1 MTSSHRPADP
11 SQASRVLIVDV
22 RDESSLPLAE
32 ALESSGFAVE
42 RVRTTLLALRHLG
55 ERAPDAVLLGR
66 DADGLDAARMAERLV
81 PGHARPGQAFL
92 MLVDG
97 DDPDLVRRGFE
108 SGARDFLVIPGE
120 LALAGERTL
129 FALRA
134 ARERAELDG
143 LRSQVDL
150 VQSAGQI
157 GLWHWD
163 RAQGRFHAS
172 PLACELFGFER
183 GRGTFTLVELLERST
198 PEQREALGDWLRRAD
213 EGRDVSCL
221 RHRLTRLDGRE
232 RELGLETLD
241 AVRESDAPL
250 FGVVRDLT
258 ERRGARVLLAEDTDR
273 LTGLSTRERF
283 VTELARA
290 LAACAGNGG
299 HLAVLCLDLN
309 QFKAISGAFSRE
321 AGDELLVQIARRL
334 RDGLRSQDLLA
345 HLGCEPEQ
353 ISIARIRGDEFTI
366 LLPDLKRAA
375 DAVKVGKR
383 VLEMLAEPFVIAQQE
398 VFVTVSIGIASYPSD
413 DADAEQLVKCSE
425 TAAYCARQQGRNTVL
440 FYSPAMNAKAFERLT
455 LETGL
460 RRALERDELVVH
472 YQPRIDIAGG
482 RPVGFEALVR
492 WRHPELGLVS
502 PAQFI
507 PLAEETGLIVP
518 IGQWILEHACAQA
531 RRWQDAGLPYV
542 RMAVNLSSVQF
553 RQANLFE
560 TVQGVLERTRLEPRW
575 LELELTES
583 LLMQNPEQAVLTL
596 QRLAGRGIHL
606 SIDDFGT
613 GYSSLSYLKRF
624 PIHSLKIDQTFIRE
638 LTTNPD
644 DAAIATSVILMGKSL
659 KLRVVAEGVE
669 TRSQLSFLRVM
680 QCHEAQGYLFSPPVS
695 AQEAEA
701 FLRKGGPLIEDAA

>member
-1 MTSSHRPADP
+1 MTHTQRPDES
-11 SQASRVLIVDV
+11 SQASRVLLVDA
-22 RDESSLPLAE
+22 RDDLCLPLTESLE
-32 ALESSGFAVE
+32 AAGFAVE
-42 RVRTTLLALRHLG
+42 RVEQALLALRRLG
-55 ERAPDAVLLGR
+55 ERAHDAVLLGV
-66 DADGLDAARMAERLV
+66 DADGLDAARLAERLA
-81 PGHARPGQAFL
+81 PACTRPSQTL
-92 MLVDG
+92 VMLVDG

-108 SGARDFLVIPGE
+108 SGARDFLVVPAE

-129 FALRA
+129 FALRVA
-134 ARERAELDG
+134 GERADLDRM
-143 LRSQVDL
+143 RSQVDL
-150 VQSAGQI
+150 VQSASQL

-163 RAQGRFHAS
+163 RSRESFSAS

-183 GRGTFTLVELLERST
+183 GRGTFTLDELLLRSA
-198 PEQREALGDWLRRAD
+198 EGARAALGPWLSRAE
-213 EGRDVSCL
+213 EGGSVSCL
-221 RHRLTRLDGRE
+221 RHRLQAGDGVE
-232 RELGLETLD
+232 RVLGLESMGGPRC
-241 AVRESDAPL
+241 AGAPL
-250 FGVVRDLT
+250 FGVVRELT
-258 ERRGARVLLAEDTDR
+258 ERRGARVLPSDETDS

-283 VTELARA
+283 VGELDRA
-290 LAACAGNGG
+290 LVACGKSGS

-321 AGDELLVQIARRL
+321 AGDQLLVQIALRL
-334 RDGLRSQDLLA
+334 REGLRSHDLLA
-345 HLGCEPEQ
+345 HLGCDPSQ
-353 ISIARIRGDEFTI
+353 VSIARIRGDEFTI

-383 VLEMLAEPFVIAQQE
+383 VLEMLTEPFKLAQQE
-398 VFVTVSIGIASYPSD
+398 VFVTVSIGIASFPTD
-413 DADAEQLVKCSE
+413 DADAEQLLKCSE

-440 FYSPAMNAKAFERLT
+440 YYSPAMNAKAFERLT

-460 RRALERDELVVH
+460 RRALERDELIVH
-472 YQPRIDIAGG
+472 YQPRVDIASG

-518 IGQWILEHACAQA
+518 IGEWILEHACAQA
-531 RRWQDAGLPYV
+531 RRWQEAGLPFV

-553 RQANLFE
+553 RQPDLFE
-560 TVQGVLERTRLEPRW
+560 TVQAALERSRLEPRW

-583 LLMQNPEQAVLTL
+583 LLMQNPENAVLTL
-596 QRLAGRGIHL
+596 QRLAARGIHL

-644 DAAIATSVILMGKSL
+644 DAAIATSIILMGKSL

-701 FLRKGGPLIEDAA
+701 FLRKGGPLLEDAA